1 MTDWVSVEVSYDDGK
16 TYYHETLKS
25 SSVIVQELRLSG
37 VFVFR
42 GVVYRWN
49 ENVEHFDQTG
59 ASQ

>member
-1 MTDWVSVEVSYDDGK
+1 MTDWVRVEVSYDGGE
-16 TYYHETLKS
+16 TYCDETLKS

-37 VFVFR
+37 VFIFR

-49 ENVEHFDQTG
+49 EKIEHFDRMG